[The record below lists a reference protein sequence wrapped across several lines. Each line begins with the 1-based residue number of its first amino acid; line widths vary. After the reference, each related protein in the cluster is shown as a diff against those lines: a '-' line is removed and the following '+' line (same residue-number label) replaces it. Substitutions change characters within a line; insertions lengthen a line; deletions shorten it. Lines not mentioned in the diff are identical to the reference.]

1 MKTWRLGDI
10 LRQKMM
16 EENLP
21 MDALAEKLG
30 LALCSTWR
38 FLTHNGNL
46 RFDTVE
52 RLMEHYNLAVV
63 ELPVRRKRAKGQNS
77 EGKVKS

>member
-16 EENLP
+16 EESLP
-21 MDALAEKLG
+21 MDVLAEKLG

-38 FLTHNGNL
+38 FLTGNGGL

-52 RLMEHYNLAVV
+52 KLMEHYNLAVV
-63 ELPVRRKRAKGQNS
+63 ELPPRRKRAKGRKH
-77 EGKVKS
+77 GKSVQ

>member
-21 MDALAEKLG
+21 MDDLAEKLG

-38 FLTHNGNL
+38 FLTGNGNL

-52 RLMEHYNLAVV
+52 RLMDYYGLGVV
-63 ELPVRRKRAKGQNS
+63 ELPRRKRAKGRKH
-77 EGKVKS
+77 GKSVQ

>member
-16 EENLP
+16 EESLP
-21 MDALAEKLG
+21 MDVLAEKLG

-38 FLTHNGNL
+38 FLTGNGGL

-52 RLMEHYNLAVV
+52 KLMEHYNLAVV
-63 ELPVRRKRAKGQNS
+63 ELPARRKRKGKKH
-77 EGKVKS
+77 GKSVQ